1 MNSRLFVAVIVSTV
15 TLTFNALRMNQVQW
29 ALHQFLQSLGS
40 KPSVNPVF
48 PDWDFVRTFARYL
61 ILSRMTYM
69 TIEQFRQIHEDWKQS
84 GLSVQQYCE
93 NTGLTES
100 RFYYWKSKLKAESLP
115 SACGSFIPVKMSGK
129 STVYSARNT
138 SGKALCEIEY
148 PNGVVVHVTSDM
160 TLDQLRQMVTLLR

>member
-1 MNSRLFVAVIVSTV
+1 
-15 TLTFNALRMNQVQW
+15 
-29 ALHQFLQSLGS
+29 
-40 KPSVNPVF
+40 
-48 PDWDFVRTFARYL
+48 
-61 ILSRMTYM
+61 M

-100 RFYYWKSKLKAESLP
+100 RFYYWRSKLKAESLP
-115 SACGSFIPVKMSGK
+115 AACGSFIPVKMSGK
-129 STVYSARNT
+129 STVYSASNT

-148 PNGVVVHVTSDM
+148 PNGVVVRVTSDM